1 MTFSDTILHDRSQSS
16 SEPKSFMTFSDT
28 ILHDRSQS
36 SSEPI
41 HHSLGISIGIVSDT
55 LNMAHKSH
63 RQKVLAAQLE
73 LEPPTISVVSPAKRA
88 PLSKPTLRDES
99 MDVEDDEDVLISTE
113 GVASTSSIGGGL
125 GEPSSSASGF
135 APLPASAQS
144 SVLKNEFRRIPIPPH
159 RMSPL
164 KREWVNL
171 YTPMVE
177 MLGLQVRM
185 NIKRRAVELK
195 TSGHTVDSGAVQKG
209 ADFVKAF
216 ALGFEVNDALA
227 LLRLDDIYLDSFE
240 IKDVKTLHGD
250 HLSRAIG
257 RIAGEGGKVKFS
269 IENASRTRIV
279 LAETHVHI
287 LGSVQ
292 NIKIA
297 RDAISS
303 LILGSPP
310 GKVYAHLKAV
320 GARMKQRF

>member
-1 MTFSDTILHDRSQSS
+1 M
-16 SEPKSFMTFSDT
+16 P
-28 ILHDRSQS
+28 
-36 SSEPI
+36 
-41 HHSLGISIGIVSDT
+41 
-55 LNMAHKSH
+55 AH
-63 RQKVLAAQLE
+63 A
-73 LEPPTISVVSPAKRA
+73 T
-88 PLSKPTLRDES
+88 TT
-99 MDVEDDEDVLISTE
+99 MDVDSDDEETGRAAEDDSNDDSDDDD
-113 GVASTSSIGGGL
+113 AMDADQHFA
-125 GEPSSSASGF
+125 PSSSGAAVAGSSSTAAASGSQPQPVASSSGF
-135 APLPASAQS
+135 APLSAAAQS
-144 SVLKNEFRRIPIPPH
+144 SGVLKNEFRRIPIPPH
-159 RMSPL
+159 RMTPL

-177 MLGLQVRM
+177 VLGLQVRM

-195 TSGHTVDSGAVQKG
+195 TSNHTVDSGAVQKG

-216 ALGFEVNDALA
+216 ALGFDVKDAIA
-227 LLRLDDIYLDSFE
+227 LLRLDDLYLDSFE

-250 HLSRAIG
+250 HLARAIG

-279 LAETHVHI
+279 LADSQIHI

-297 RDAISS
+297 RDAVVS

-310 GKVYAHLKAV
+310 GKVYAHLKTV